1 MNATFDRRWKQ
12 LAGKVFRRK
21 DLSNELPSAYREL
34 ALAVKAGT
42 VLKAARGLYYVPRK
56 TPFGDAPPSEE
67 ALVEKF
73 LDDKHFLMFNPSCYN
88 ALGLGTTQLY
98 SKTVVYN
105 HKRHGTFALAGF
117 EFDFRDK
124 PRFPSRKQV
133 NREYLLIDMLNNLT
147 DLAEDPET
155 VLSNVRRKL
164 DAFDAGRLKKM
175 LADYGSARTHRFFRQ
190 MELAAHAEDR
200 NFLHGRPIRDT
211 KRSLNIGSQTTHN
224 QKKFTER

>member
-1 MNATFDRRWKQ
+1 MPQRKNTVNANLDRRWKQ

-21 DLSNELPSAYREL
+21 DLTNELPSVDREL
-34 ALAVKAGT
+34 ALAVKAGS
-42 VLKAARGLYYVPRK
+42 VRKVARGLYYVPRK

-73 LDDKHFLMFNPSCYN
+73 LDDHHFLMFNPSCYN

-98 SKTVVYN
+98 NKTVVYN
-105 HKRHGTFALAGF
+105 HKRHGKFALAGF

-124 PRFPSRKQV
+124 PRFPSRKQI
-133 NREYLLIDMLNNLT
+133 NREYLLVDMLNNLS

-164 DAFDAGRLKKM
+164 DTLDEGRLEKM
-175 LADYGSARTHRFFRQ
+175 LADYGSARTRRVFLQ
-190 MELAAHAEDR
+190 MKSGVHA
-200 NFLHGRPIRDT
+200 
-211 KRSLNIGSQTTHN
+211 
-224 QKKFTER
+224 

>member
-1 MNATFDRRWKQ
+1 MSRLEHTEKASAEQQWKR

-21 DLSNELPSAYREL
+21 DLVDLLPSVDRDL
-34 ALAVKAGT
+34 GLAVKAGT
-42 VLKAARGLYYVPRK
+42 VRKAAQGLYYVPRK

-73 LDDKHFLMFNPSCYN
+73 LDDRHFLMFNPSCYN

-98 SKTVVYN
+98 NKTVVYN
-105 HKRHGTFALAGF
+105 HKRHGKFDLAGF

-133 NREYLLIDMLNNLT
+133 TREYLLVDMLNNLT

-164 DAFDAGRLKKM
+164 DTFDAGRLEKM
-175 LADYGSARTHRFFRQ
+175 LADYGSASTRRVFRQ
-190 MELAAHAEDR
+190 LKSGAHA
-200 NFLHGRPIRDT
+200 
-211 KRSLNIGSQTTHN
+211 
-224 QKKFTER
+224 

>member
-1 MNATFDRRWKQ
+1 MPHRKNTVNVTPDRRWKH
-12 LAGKVFRRK
+12 LSGKVFRRK
-21 DLSNELPSAYREL
+21 DLADELPSVDRDL
-34 ALAVKAGT
+34 GLAVKAGT
-42 VLKAARGLYYVPRK
+42 VRKAAQGLYYVPRK

-73 LDDKHFLMFNPSCYN
+73 LDDNHFLMFNPSCYN

-105 HKRHGTFALAGF
+105 HKRHGKFALAGF

-133 NREYLLIDMLNNLT
+133 NREYMLVDMLNNLD

-164 DAFDAGRLKKM
+164 DTFDVNRLEKM
-175 LADYGSARTHRFFRQ
+175 LANYGSARTRRFFRQ
-190 MELAAHAEDR
+190 LKS
-200 NFLHGRPIRDT
+200 DT
-211 KRSLNIGSQTTHN
+211 HV
-224 QKKFTER
+224 

>member
-1 MNATFDRRWKQ
+1 MLHRKNTVNAPLNQRWKQ

-21 DLSNELPSAYREL
+21 DLADTLPSVDREL
-34 ALAVKAGT
+34 WLAVKAGIIH
-42 VLKAARGLYYVPRK
+42 KAARGLYYVPRR

-73 LDDKHFLMFNPSCYN
+73 LDDHHFLMFSPSCYN

-105 HKRHGTFALAGF
+105 HKRHGKFVLAGF

-133 NREYLLIDMLNNLT
+133 NREYLLVDMLSNLSE
-147 DLAEDPET
+147 LAEDPET

-164 DAFDAGRLKKM
+164 DTFDAGRLEKM
-175 LADYGSARTHRFFRQ
+175 LADYGSARTRRLFRQ
-190 MELAAHAEDR
+190 L
-200 NFLHGRPIRDT
+200 
-211 KRSLNIGSQTTHN
+211 RSKPHSEHS
-224 QKKFTER
+224 

>member
-1 MNATFDRRWKQ
+1 MLHRRNTVNAALDRRWKQ

-21 DLSNELPSAYREL
+21 DLADELPSVDREL
-34 ALAVKAGT
+34 GLAVKAGT
-42 VLKAARGLYYVPRK
+42 VRKAAQGLYYVPRR

-73 LDDKHFLMFNPSCYN
+73 LDDRHFLMFNPSCYN

-105 HKRHGTFALAGF
+105 HKRHGKFALAGF

-133 NREYLLIDMLNNLT
+133 NREYLLVDMLNNLT

-164 DAFDAGRLKKM
+164 DTFDASRLEKM
-175 LADYGSARTHRFFRQ
+175 LADFGSARTRRVFRQ
-190 MELAAHAEDR
+190 MKSAAHA
-200 NFLHGRPIRDT
+200 
-211 KRSLNIGSQTTHN
+211 
-224 QKKFTER
+224 

>member
-1 MNATFDRRWKQ
+1 MLRRKDTVKAPLDQRWKK

-21 DLSNELPSAYREL
+21 DLAHQLPTVDREL
-34 ALAVKAGT
+34 GLAVKAGI
-42 VLKAARGLYYVPRK
+42 VHKAARGLYYVPRK

-88 ALGLGTTQLY
+88 ALSLGTTQIY

-105 HKRHGTFALAGF
+105 HKRHGKFALAGF

-124 PRFPSRKQV
+124 LRFTSRKQV
-133 NREYLLIDMLNNLT
+133 NREYLLVDMMNNLS
-147 DLAEDPET
+147 DLAEYPET

-164 DAFDAGRLKKM
+164 DTFDAGRLEKM
-175 LADYGSARTHRFFRQ
+175 LADYGSARTRRVFRQ
-190 MELAAHAEDR
+190 MKS
-200 NFLHGRPIRDT
+200 GIRT
-211 KRSLNIGSQTTHN
+211 
-224 QKKFTER
+224 

>member
-1 MNATFDRRWKQ
+1 M
-12 LAGKVFRRK
+12 AGKVFRRK
-21 DLSNELPSAYREL
+21 DLADQLPSVDREL
-34 ALAVKAGT
+34 GLAVKAGT
-42 VLKAARGLYYVPRK
+42 VRKAAQGLYYVPRR

-73 LDDKHFLMFNPSCYN
+73 LDDRHFLMFNPSCYN

-98 SKTVVYN
+98 NKTVVHN
-105 HKRHGTFALAGF
+105 HKRHGKFDLAGF

-133 NREYLLIDMLNNLT
+133 NREYLLVDMLNNLT

-164 DAFDAGRLKKM
+164 DTFDAGRLEKM
-175 LADYGSARTHRFFRQ
+175 LADYGSARTRRVFRQ
-190 MELAAHAEDR
+190 LKSGVHAKSS
-200 NFLHGRPIRDT
+200 NC
-211 KRSLNIGSQTTHN
+211 
-224 QKKFTER
+224 

>member
-1 MNATFDRRWKQ
+1 MPHQKNTMNATSDRPWKR
-12 LAGKVFRRK
+12 LVGKVFRRK
-21 DLSNELPSAYREL
+21 DLADRLPSVDREL
-34 ALAVKAGT
+34 GLAVKAGT
-42 VLKAARGLYYVPRK
+42 VRKAAQGLYYVPRK

-73 LDDKHFLMFNPSCYN
+73 LDDRHFLMFNPSCYN

-105 HKRHGTFALAGF
+105 HKRHGKFALAGF

-133 NREYLLIDMLNNLT
+133 NREYLLVDMLNNLT

-164 DAFDAGRLKKM
+164 DTFDAGRLEKM
-175 LADYGSARTHRFFRQ
+175 LAEYGSARTRRVFRQ
-190 MELAAHAEDR
+190 MNLGVHA
-200 NFLHGRPIRDT
+200 
-211 KRSLNIGSQTTHN
+211 
-224 QKKFTER
+224 

>member
-1 MNATFDRRWKQ
+1 M
-12 LAGKVFRRK
+12 
-21 DLSNELPSAYREL
+21 
-34 ALAVKAGT
+34 KAGT
-42 VLKAARGLYYVPRK
+42 VRKAAQGLYYVPRR

-73 LDDKHFLMFNPSCYN
+73 LDDRHFLMFNPSCDN

-133 NREYLLIDMLNNLT
+133 NREYLLVDMLNNLT
-147 DLAEDPET
+147 DLAEDAGNRAVQCPPQARH
-155 VLSNVRRKL
+155 LRRRPSRE
-164 DAFDAGRLKKM
+164 DACRLRIGQDS
-175 LADYGSARTHRFFRQ
+175 LGFRQ
-190 MELAAHAEDR
+190 
-200 NFLHGRPIRDT
+200 
-211 KRSLNIGSQTTHN
+211 
-224 QKKFTER
+224 